1 MSPRTGPSK
10 SGTGQSDF
18 LRDCAPDDAL
28 RPLADRMRPRTLD
41 EFVGQEQVI
50 GAGKPLRQA
59 LERGQLHSLILWG
72 PPGTGKTTLARLI
85 ARRADAEF
93 MQLSAVM
100 AGVKDIREAVDRA
113 QVLRAERGRRTVLF
127 LDEVH
132 RFNKSQQDTF
142 LPYVEDGTLTFIG
155 ATTENPSFEVISALL
170 SRARVYVL
178 RSLGVGDIM
187 KLLRRAL
194 EEPGRGLGE
203 RKLHV
208 DDEALIA
215 LAHGGDGDARRALG
229 MLEIAADLAT
239 EIEGRATITLEQ
251 VREVAAGGR
260 RRFDKGGEQFYDQI
274 SALHKAVR
282 GTDPDAALYWYARM
296 LDGGCDPHYLA
307 RRIVRM
313 AIEDIGLADPRG
325 QQIALD
331 AWATYERLG
340 SPEGELAIAN
350 ALVYLAV
357 APKSNAVYVAYAEA
371 QADVEQFGTLDVP
384 LRFRNAPTKLMKGLG
399 YGAGYRY
406 AHDEPDA
413 FVKGERYLPDELP
426 DRRYYR
432 PVARGLEIKIAEAL
446 ARLRGEDKGGKGDK
460 S

>member
-1 MSPRTGPSK
+1 MSGRG
-10 SGTGQSDF
+10 GQSDF
-18 LRDCAPDDAL
+18 LRDVGPDDAL

-41 EFVGQEQVI
+41 EFVGQEQVL

-59 LERGQLHSLILWG
+59 LEKGQLHSLILWG

-85 ARRADAEF
+85 AGRADAEF
-93 MQLSAVM
+93 IQLSAVM
-100 AGVKDIREAVDRA
+100 AGVKDIRDAVERA
-113 QVLRAERGRRTVLF
+113 RAARAERGRRTVLF

-132 RFNKSQQDTF
+132 RFNKAQQDTF
-142 LPYVEDGTLTFIG
+142 LPYVEDGTLIFIG

-178 RSLGVGDIM
+178 RSLAVDDIV
-187 KLLRRAL
+187 KLLRRAI
-194 EEPGRGLGE
+194 EDPVRGLGQ
-203 RKLHV
+203 RALRI
-208 DDEALIA
+208 DDAALVA

-229 MLEIAADLAT
+229 MLEVAADLA
-239 EIEGRATITLEQ
+239 EERGGRATITMEQ
-251 VREVAAGGR
+251 VQEVATGGR

-282 GTDPDAALYWYARM
+282 GTDPDAALYWFARM

-313 AIEDIGLADPRG
+313 AVEDISLADPRG
-325 QQIALD
+325 QQLALD
-331 AWATYERLG
+331 AWQTFERLG
-340 SPEGELAIAN
+340 SPEGELALAN

-357 APKSNAVYVAYAEA
+357 APKSNAVYVAYGEA
-371 QADVEQFGTLDVP
+371 KADVEQFGTLDVP

-399 YGAGYRY
+399 YGEGYKY
-406 AHDEPDA
+406 AHDAPGA
-413 FVKGERYLPDELP
+413 FVKGERYLPDEMP

-432 PVARGLEIKIAEAL
+432 PVPRGLEIKIGEAL
-446 ARLRGEDKGGKGDK
+446 ARLRDEEEKEPPPV
-460 S
+460 SRPE

>member
-1 MSPRTGPSK
+1 MPRGGGNQP
-10 SGTGQSDF
+10 DF
-18 LRDCAPDDAL
+18 LRDAAPDDSL

-41 EFVGQEQVI
+41 EFVGQDQVI

-85 ARRADAEF
+85 AGRADAEF

-100 AGVKDIREAVDRA
+100 AGVKDIRAAVDRA
-113 QVLRAERGRRTVLF
+113 QTVRAERGRRTVLF

-178 RSLGVGDIM
+178 RSLGVDDIVE
-187 KLLRRAL
+187 LLRRAL
-194 EEPGRGLGE
+194 EDRERGLGA
-203 RKLHV
+203 RNLHA
-208 DDEALIA
+208 DDQALIA
-215 LAHGGDGDARRALG
+215 LAQGGDGDARRALG

-239 EIEGRATITLEQ
+239 EEDGRTVITLEQ

-313 AIEDIGLADPRG
+313 AVEDIGLADPRG

-357 APKSNAVYVAYAEA
+357 APKSNAVYVAYGEA

-432 PVARGLEIKIAEAL
+432 PVARGLEIKIGEAL
-446 ARLRGEDKGGKGDK
+446 ARLRGTKDSPKGED